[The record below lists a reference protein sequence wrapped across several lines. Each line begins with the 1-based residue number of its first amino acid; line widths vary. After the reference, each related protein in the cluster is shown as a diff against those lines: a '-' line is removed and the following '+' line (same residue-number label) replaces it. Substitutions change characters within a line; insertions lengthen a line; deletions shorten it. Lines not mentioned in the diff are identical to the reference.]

1 MVMNLLPGSFFF
13 LSCVDIKNE
22 KKIHDSNKK
31 IFLWIMVFSR
41 LENVEKVQ
49 RIDSV
54 LSVSKKKQFNINL
67 KTI

>member
-1 MVMNLLPGSFFF
+1 MTR
-13 LSCVDIKNE
+13 IKF
-22 KKIHDSNKK
+22 
-31 IFLWIMVFSR
+31 FLWIMVFSSM
-41 LENVEKVQ
+41 ENVEKVQ